1 MGEGKVKVNSL
12 DFYNVSALSTTISTL
27 SHGQLP
33 TFYRTLSI
41 RASPAFTILLSIRLA
56 YRRATQL
63 TVYTVVPTN
72 IPKLPK
78 PPQAQHCLS
87 ASTLVQRHGL
97 ATQLLSSRS
106 SRVFSPSHTTLTRP
120 PRPRSL
126 QPPRPPPTSAAA
138 GPVLVQQEGHQL
150 SLVSCLVSCLRCRA
164 HLFLLRPPPR
174 LPPPRPHGR

>member
-78 PPQAQHCLS
+78 PPQAQHCLY
-87 ASTLVQRHGL
+87 
-97 ATQLLSSRS
+97 
-106 SRVFSPSHTTLTRP
+106 TRP
-120 PRPRSL
+120 ATRPRHAAPLVALLARLLPLAHDLNTTSSSAL
-126 QPPRPPPTSAAA
+126 VATASAAA
-138 GPVLVQQEGHQL
+138 NLCCRRPRTCSAVRPPTKSCQ
-150 SLVSCLVSCLRCRA
+150 SCLVSCLRCRA